1 MSNNDLII
9 LEELVNI
16 LDPFYEISNKCPA
29 ELAVTASLAV
39 PSIVHLF
46 THLRDIKEDI
56 SFSGKFVQQLQGSI
70 EIRFSGIIRRLNEI
84 DVIDNDHYGDTLYF
98 MATVLDPAFKFF
110 WLRDLKLPA
119 QMENRF
125 KQNII

>member
-39 PSIVHLF
+39 PSIVHLI
-46 THLRDIKEDI
+46 THLRDIKDI
-56 SFSGKFVQQLQGSI
+56 SFCGKFVQQLQGSI

-84 DVIDNDHYGDTLYF
+84 NVIDNDHYVDPLYF

-110 WLRDLKLPA
+110 WLRDLKLPD